1 MADFAGWMALVAT
14 CVAAVMTASNLGVRV
29 TGWGFVIF
37 TVGAAAW
44 VVVAIA
50 TDQTQLL
57 YSNIFLGLVDVFGI
71 WRWLGRRARIS
82 DTAQA
87 EVARSTLEDGE
98 ALFSIATL
106 DGLPIKAKD
115 GEVVAYAVDALAA
128 SSGGQIN
135 YLIIR
140 VGGVG
145 GLGETLHRLPWRAT
159 RIADGEVKTDLDK
172 KAIQRLPV
180 AVAS

>member
-82 DTAQA
+82 DT
-87 EVARSTLEDGE
+87 VRW
-98 ALFSIATL
+98 
-106 DGLPIKAKD
+106 PPK
-115 GEVVAYAVDALAA
+115 
-128 SSGGQIN
+128 
-135 YLIIR
+135 
-140 VGGVG
+140 
-145 GLGETLHRLPWRAT
+145 
-159 RIADGEVKTDLDK
+159 
-172 KAIQRLPV
+172 
-180 AVAS
+180 

>member
-1 MADFAGWMALVAT
+1 MADFAGWVALVAT
-14 CVAAVMTASNLGVRV
+14 CVAALMTASNLGARV

-37 TVGAAAW
+37 TIGAAAW
-44 VVVAIA
+44 IVVGLA

-57 YSNIFLGLVDVFGI
+57 YSNIFLGLVDIFGI

-87 EVARSTLEDGE
+87 EVARSRQQAGE
-98 ALFSIATL
+98 TLFSVATL
-106 DGLPIKAKD
+106 DGLPVKAAD

-128 SSGGQIN
+128 CRGGRID
-135 YLIIR
+135 YLIVR

-145 GLGETLHRLPWRAT
+145 GLGETLHRLPWNAAT
-159 RIADGEVKTDLDK
+159 IADGEIRTNLDAT
-172 KAIQRLPV
+172 AIMHLPL
-180 AVAS
+180 AVAE

>member
-1 MADFAGWMALVAT
+1 M
-14 CVAAVMTASNLGVRV
+14 
-29 TGWGFVIF
+29 
-37 TVGAAAW
+37 
-44 VVVAIA
+44 
-50 TDQTQLL
+50 
-57 YSNIFLGLVDVFGI
+57 
-71 WRWLGRRARIS
+71 
-82 DTAQA
+82 
-87 EVARSTLEDGE
+87 
-98 ALFSIATL
+98 
-106 DGLPIKAKD
+106 PIKAKD

-145 GLGETLHRLPWRAT
+145 GLGETLHRLPWHAA